1 MRKLNNFINERLSLN
16 NQSKLNNEK
25 NFSNLK
31 KDDIIYK
38 MILHDKYFTNIDKC
52 IITSIINDDEYVNVN
67 YVYQNDKIDY
77 ATFSADL
84 FYDDVFNNIM
94 IDSMYTNIYYFINKN
109 DAKKLQSSHISKSIK
124 KLQDDLSALKDINN
138 PNYKKD
144 IKDRDHI
151 IKELEKELNELIGRL
166 HNYN

>member
-1 MRKLNNFINERLSLN
+1 MEKYINPTERVANKLYDYIKNTDKGKE
-16 NQSKLNNEK
+16 QSKGSYKKGKKVEM
-25 NFSNLK
+25 SHLK
-31 KDDIIYK
+31 KKKMFQYNNYNSPINNLELIDIKIAIRYGEDDIY
-38 MILHDKYFTNIDKC
+38 C
-52 IITSIINDDEYVNVN
+52 ND
-67 YVYQNDKIDY
+67 
-77 ATFSADL
+77 
-84 FYDDVFNNIM
+84 DDVFNNIM